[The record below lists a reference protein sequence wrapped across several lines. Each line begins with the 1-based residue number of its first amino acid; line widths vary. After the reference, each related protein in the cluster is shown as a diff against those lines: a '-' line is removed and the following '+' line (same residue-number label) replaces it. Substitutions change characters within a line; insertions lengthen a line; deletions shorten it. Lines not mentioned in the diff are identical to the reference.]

1 MKKKIFAAFAAAV
14 TGLCCLAAPVSAE
27 SQYQMGD
34 VNRDGQ
40 IDIGDAQLALK
51 EYTAVRI
58 GQYPLGTV
66 LDDEQR
72 SLAMVTDR
80 SILTENADYAKDHV
94 VIEDVYILLSYY
106 TYFTLGR
113 FKNKDNLDAAEFR
126 KQYPEIWRTV
136 FDNRSDK
143 E

>member
-1 MKKKIFAAFAAAV
+1 MKKKIFAALAAAV

-27 SQYQMGD
+27 SQYRMGD

-40 IDIGDAQLALK
+40 VELADAQWALK

-80 SILTENADYAKDHV
+80 SILKDNAEYAQDHV
-94 VIEDVYILLSYY
+94 VISDVCTILAYY
-106 TYFTLGR
+106 TDCVLTHRTEYKGMDIIEYGKKR
-113 FKNKDNLDAAEFR
+113 NW
-126 KQYPEIWRTV
+126 QYPISVPLNYE
-136 FDNRSDK
+136 
-143 E
+143 

>member
-1 MKKKIFAAFAAAV
+1 MKKKIFAVLAAAV

-27 SQYQMGD
+27 SQYRMGD

-40 IDIGDAQLALK
+40 IDLGDAQLALK

-80 SILTENADYAKDHV
+80 SILKENAEYAQDHV
-94 VIEDVYILLSYY
+94 VLEDVFILLSY
-106 TYFTLGR
+106 FSLES
-113 FKNKDNLDAAEFR
+113 L
-126 KQYPEIWRTV
+126 
-136 FDNRSDK
+136 
-143 E
+143 